1 LVDLFAKITNMIHK
15 RLPAIIGF
23 YGYSKSGK
31 TTLINSLIS
40 KLKTKGISSAVIKE
54 TDKPIRVEE
63 EGKDSLS
70 FRISGAFIT
79 AFSSKLETNFTINA
93 PIQTER
99 IIDVI
104 SLLSDVDLVFVEG
117 ASSPAIPKIRLGE
130 KPLRENT
137 LLTYSGNIGDIET
150 IIEKLLAER
159 KEEVKDEN

>member
-1 LVDLFAKITNMIHK
+1 MIHN

-31 TTLINSLIS
+31 TTLINSLII
-40 KLKTKGISSAVIKE
+40 KLKEKGITSAVIKE

-63 EGKDSLS
+63 DGKDTRS
-70 FRISGAFIT
+70 FRKSGALIT

-104 SLLSDVDLVFVEG
+104 SLLSDVEIIFVEG

-130 KPLRENT
+130 KPMRKNT
-137 LLTYSGNIGDIET
+137 LQTYTGKIEE
-150 IIEKLLAER
+150 IEKIIDKLLEER
-159 KEEVKDEN
+159 KGENHEN